1 LPTGE
6 STTAIAHTSWS
17 AGHFTRLSK
26 RVRPGSTST
35 IHASSREPLLWAA
48 LAFAVG
54 LWIGKHAWRPPSWWL
69 IAISVLVLAA
79 AYFLKRRT
87 YVSSVLTLGAFVL
100 AGALAIQT
108 RAPSARGAS
117 AWPGDGE
124 PALITAHVISEGN
137 VQADGPD
144 SLHQRI
150 DIETERIQSGEVV
163 RAIRAG
169 IRLNIYLKPGVDP
182 SDEASSDLPEKANTR
197 TMQLFHYGQRINFS
211 AALNPPRNYRNP
223 GAFDYAGY
231 LNDQGIVATASVKY
245 GEIQSLPGFSGSRI
259 SFYLA
264 RVRRTVLTRIHSL
277 WPEQVAALLDAM
289 LIGEKSFIER
299 PTRVDF
305 QRSGTYHMLIVAG
318 LHVGILA
325 MSAIWFLRRL
335 GVGDF
340 VASALTLVLILI
352 YAALTKEG
360 SPVWRATLMLAVYL
374 ATRFLYR
381 KRAVLNALGAAAL
394 ALLVADPN
402 ALFGASFQMSFLCV
416 ALIAGVALPLLEH
429 TIEPF
434 ARGLRNL
441 NALAWDRSLPPR
453 VAQFRLDLRLI
464 LNRIGLFW
472 PGRWAPRIVI
482 SALRGSC
489 RFAELVVISAI
500 MQFGMALP
508 MAYYFHRA
516 TSVAILA
523 NLLAVPFLQLLM
535 PMAALAIG
543 ISYFSLWLAKAP
555 ALCAGFALQGIAG
568 SVRWLGALRI
578 ADVRLPTPG
587 ATLIVLAGSAIFLAI
602 TCFRRQNRVSFAGI
616 VVLALSAFCV
626 WKIQPG
632 EQIRSGI
639 LEMTAIDVGQGDS
652 ILLVLPDK
660 RKLLVDAGGLP
671 FWTHSQM
678 DIGEDVVSPYLWSR
692 GISRIDAIALTHAH
706 ADHMGGFPAVIANF
720 RPRELWL
727 PEGVPQEEIRRL
739 LSNAERFNVKII
751 YRKAGDNFSFGGAQI
766 RVLAPNPDFPVRV
779 AHRNDESLVMKI
791 SYGKTSALLEA
802 DAEKGTE
809 RMVASEQPEADVL
822 KVAHHG
828 SLTSS
833 ERELLAAVHPRF
845 AVISVGVRNV
855 YHHPR
860 QEVLKR
866 LQQAEV
872 ITYRTDIDG
881 ATSFYLDGTSVTR
894 QAYALR

>member
-1 LPTGE
+1 LPSGE
-6 STTAIAHTSWS
+6 STTAVAHTSWS
-17 AGHFTRLSK
+17 AGLFTRLS
-26 RVRPGSTST
+26 RRIRPGSTSR
-35 IHASSREPLLWAA
+35 IERSSREPLLWAA
-48 LAFAVG
+48 LAFAAG
-54 LWIGKHAWRPPSWWL
+54 IWIGKYAWRPPSWWL
-69 IAISVLVLAA
+69 IATFVFILAA
-79 AYFLKRRT
+79 AYFLKRRIFL
-87 YVSSVLTLGAFVL
+87 SSVLTLGAFVL
-100 AGALAIQT
+100 TGALAIQT
-108 RAPSARGAS
+108 RGAS
-117 AWPGDGE
+117 STGGTPAWSGDGD
-124 PALITAHVISEGN
+124 PVLITAHVISEGN
-137 VQADGPD
+137 LQAEGAD

-150 DIETERIQSGEVV
+150 DIETETIQAGSLS
-163 RAIRAG
+163 RAVRAG
-169 IRLNIYLKPGVDP
+169 IRLNIYSKEDT
-182 SDEASSDLPEKANTR
+182 SDEATSDSSKNTDAH
-197 TMQLFHYGQRINFS
+197 TMRLFRYGERIKLS

-231 LNDQGIVATASVKY
+231 LRDGGIVATASVKY
-245 GEIQSLPGFSGSRI
+245 GEIETLAGFSGSRV

-264 RVRRTVLTRIHSL
+264 RIRRSVLSKIHSL
-277 WPEQVAALLDAM
+277 WPEPVAALLDAM
-289 LIGEKSFIER
+289 LMGEKSFIER

-325 MSAIWFLRRL
+325 MSLIWFLRRL

-340 VASALTLVLILI
+340 GASALALILIVI
-352 YAALTKEG
+352 YAALTKEA

-374 ATRFLYR
+374 VTRFLYR

-394 ALLVADPN
+394 ALLVSDPN

-416 ALIAGVALPLLEH
+416 ALIAGVAVPFLEH

-441 NALAWDRSLPPR
+441 DALAWDRSLPPQ

-472 PGRWAPRIVI
+472 PGRWARRIVI
-482 SALRGSC
+482 SALHGSF
-489 RFAELVVISAI
+489 RFAELIVISAV

-523 NLLAVPFLQLLM
+523 NLLAVPFLQLMM

-543 ISYFSLWLAKAP
+543 VSYGSSWLAKIP
-555 ALCAGFALQGIAG
+555 AFVAGFALQGIAG
-568 SVRWLGALRI
+568 SVRWLGGLRI

-587 ATLIVLAGSAIFLAI
+587 GALIVIVSCAVFLAI
-602 TCFRRQNRVSFAGI
+602 TFLRRKSRVGGI
-616 VVLALSAFCV
+616 AVLAVSALCV
-626 WKIQPG
+626 WKFQPV
-632 EQIRSGI
+632 EQIRPGV
-639 LEMTAIDVGQGDS
+639 LEMTTIDVGQGDA

-660 RKLLVDAGGLP
+660 RKLLVDSGGLP

-727 PEGVPQEEIRRL
+727 PEGVTPEEIRRL
-739 LSNAERFNVKII
+739 LSSAQRFNVKII
-751 YRKAGDNFSFGGAQI
+751 YRKAGDTFSYGGARI

-809 RMVASEQPEADVL
+809 RMVASEMPEADVL

-845 AVISVGVRNV
+845 AVISVGTRNV

-866 LQQAEV
+866 LQEVNV
-872 ITYRTDIDG
+872 ITYRTDLDG
-881 ATSFYLDGTSVTR
+881 ATTFYLDGRSVTP
-894 QAYALR
+894 QVFVLR